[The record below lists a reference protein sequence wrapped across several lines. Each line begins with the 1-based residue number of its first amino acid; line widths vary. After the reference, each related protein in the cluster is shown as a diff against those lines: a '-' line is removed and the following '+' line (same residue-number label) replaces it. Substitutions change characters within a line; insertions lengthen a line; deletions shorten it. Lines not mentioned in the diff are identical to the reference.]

1 MNTDLGFAHFLTQSD
16 TVGKV
21 LLVILIAMSVAS
33 WAIIAVKGLTLA
45 LRKGRSS
52 AFLDFFWNARS
63 LEAVA
68 GEIATHGARD
78 PFSHLTSHAMH
89 AQAHHARY
97 GAAKLE
103 EAGTSS
109 EFVTRTIKK
118 VLDEET
124 TRLDN
129 GLAVLATVGAT
140 APFVGLFGTVWG
152 VYHALVAIGMSGS
165 GTLDKVAGPV
175 GEALIMTGLGPGGR
189 DPGGGRLQ
197 LADARQPRAR
207 GASSTPS
214 PTSCT
219 PSSRWASRSAR
230 ASATAARPT
239 FARSPPGRRQP
250 EEQAMAFASFDP
262 RQGGAPMAEIN
273 MVPLIDV
280 MLVLLVIFIITAPLL
295 TQAVKLELP
304 KASSQVNDL
313 KPEKIDFAIDAQG
326 QLYWNGEK
334 LSRADA
340 AARFRDEAGK
350 TGAAGGSPACRPGR
364 RVSLRRAGP
373 GRCVEGRA
381 DPDRL
386 RERARDAVK
395 PQGDESGA
403 AASAPASARTRRRTR
418 RRLRRPGRSRRAR
431 AAFRAIA
438 SEALFGGA
446 GEVQI
451 SHRGSLYRLKQ
462 TALGKLILTK

>member
-16 TVGKV
+16 TLGKV
-21 LLVILIAMSVAS
+21 LLAILIAMSVAS

-152 VYHALVAIGMSGS
+152 VYHALVAIGMSG
-165 GTLDKVAGPV
+165 
-175 GEALIMTGLGPGGR
+175 
-189 DPGGGRLQ
+189 
-197 LADARQPRAR
+197 
-207 GASSTPS
+207 
-214 PTSCT
+214 
-219 PSSRWASRSAR
+219 
-230 ASATAARPT
+230 
-239 FARSPPGRRQP
+239 
-250 EEQAMAFASFDP
+250 
-262 RQGGAPMAEIN
+262 
-273 MVPLIDV
+273 
-280 MLVLLVIFIITAPLL
+280 
-295 TQAVKLELP
+295 
-304 KASSQVNDL
+304 
-313 KPEKIDFAIDAQG
+313 
-326 QLYWNGEK
+326 
-334 LSRADA
+334 
-340 AARFRDEAGK
+340 
-350 TGAAGGSPACRPGR
+350 
-364 RVSLRRAGP
+364 
-373 GRCVEGRA
+373 
-381 DPDRL
+381 
-386 RERARDAVK
+386 
-395 PQGDESGA
+395 
-403 AASAPASARTRRRTR
+403 
-418 RRLRRPGRSRRAR
+418 
-431 AAFRAIA
+431 
-438 SEALFGGA
+438 
-446 GEVQI
+446 
-451 SHRGSLYRLKQ
+451 
-462 TALGKLILTK
+462 